1 MGTINNYNS
10 YIFKESKGWEVKNL
24 NFKNKLK
31 KQNDDIYILALESS
45 CDETAAS
52 VNKNGLEVL
61 SNVVSSQVDLHKK
74 FGGVV
79 PEIASRKH
87 LELLLPVIDQA
98 LAEAGIGFEDL
109 DGVAST
115 YGPGLVGGLL
125 VTLTAAKMI
134 SWALKIPL
142 IGVNHIAG
150 HIYANFIANPEI
162 KKPLLCLTIS
172 GGHTDILYF
181 EDLKGY
187 KILGRTIDD
196 AAGEAFDKISRFLG
210 LGYPGGPIIEKRAK
224 KGDEKAI
231 DFPRADLGDNYDF
244 SFSGLKTA
252 VMNYVNNER
261 QRGNEINKN
270 DLAASFQKAV
280 VDSLA
285 SNLIKAVQNYE
296 VESVVLSGGVAANQ
310 RLRAHIKEELT
321 PYKLKLY
328 YPPLELCTDNA
339 AMIGAVAYYQY
350 LERDFAPLSISA
362 EPSLKL

>member
-1 MGTINNYNS
+1 MDYKDKI
-10 YIFKESKGWEVKNL
+10 KNE
-24 NFKNKLK
+24 NE
-31 KQNDDIYILALESS
+31 DIYILALESS

-61 SNVVSSQVDLHKK
+61 ANVVSSQVDLHKK

-98 LAEAGIGFEDL
+98 LEEAGIGFEDL
-109 DGVAST
+109 DAVAST

-125 VTLTAAKMI
+125 VTLTAAKTI
-134 SWALKIPL
+134 SLSLNIPL

-172 GGHTDILYF
+172 GGHTDLLYF
-181 EDLKGY
+181 ENLRGY

-196 AAGEAFDKISRFLG
+196 AAGEAFDKISRFIG
-210 LGYPGGPIIEKRAK
+210 LGYPGGPAIEKAALSGNR
-224 KGDEKAI
+224 KAV
-231 DFPRADLGDNYDF
+231 DFPRADLGKSYNF

-252 VMNYVNNER
+252 VMNYVNNEE
-261 QRGNEINKN
+261 QRGNEIKIN
-270 DLAASFQKAV
+270 DLAASFQEAV
-280 VDSLA
+280 VDSLS
-285 SNLIKAVQNYE
+285 SNLIKAVKEYE

-310 RLRAHIKEELT
+310 RLREVIAERLKEYNLD
-321 PYKLKLY
+321 LY

-350 LERDFAPLSISA
+350 LEHDFAPLSISA
-362 EPSLKL
+362 NPSLKL

>member
-1 MGTINNYNS
+1 MDYKDKI
-10 YIFKESKGWEVKNL
+10 KNE
-24 NFKNKLK
+24 NE
-31 KQNDDIYILALESS
+31 DIYILALESS

-61 SNVVSSQVDLHKK
+61 ANVVSSQVDLHKK

-87 LELLLPVIDQA
+87 LELLLPVIDRA
-98 LAEAGIGFEDL
+98 LEEAGIEFGDL
-109 DGVAST
+109 DAVAST

-125 VTLTAAKMI
+125 VTLTAAKTI
-134 SWALKIPL
+134 SLALNIPL

-172 GGHTDILYF
+172 GGHTDLLYF
-181 EDLKGY
+181 ESLRGY
-187 KILGRTIDD
+187 QILGRTIDD
-196 AAGEAFDKISRFLG
+196 AAGEAFDKISRFIG
-210 LGYPGGPIIEKRAK
+210 LGYPGGPAV
-224 KGDEKAI
+224 EKAALSGNRNAV
-231 DFPRADLGDNYDF
+231 DFPRADLGKSYNF

-252 VMNYVNNER
+252 VMNYVNNEE
-261 QRGNEINKN
+261 QRGNEININ
-270 DLAASFQKAV
+270 DLAASFQEAV
-280 VDSLA
+280 VDSLS
-285 SNLIKAVQNYE
+285 SNLIKAVKEYE

-310 RLRAHIKEELT
+310 RLREVIAERLKEYNLD
-321 PYKLKLY
+321 LY

-350 LERDFAPLSISA
+350 LEHDFAPLSISA

>member
-1 MGTINNYNS
+1 MGVEKVNY
-10 YIFKESKGWEVKNL
+10 
-24 NFKNKLK
+24 KNKLK
-31 KQNDDIYILALESS
+31 DKDEDIYILALESS

-52 VNKNGLEVL
+52 VNKNGLEIL

-98 LAEAGIGFEDL
+98 LAEAGIEFKDL
-109 DGVAST
+109 DAVAST

-125 VTLTAAKMI
+125 VTLTAAKTV
-134 SWALKIPL
+134 SLALNIPL

-162 KKPLLCLTIS
+162 EKPLICLTIS
-172 GGHTDILYF
+172 GGHTDLLYF
-181 EDLKGY
+181 EDLRGY
-187 KILGRTIDD
+187 QILGRTIDD

-210 LGYPGGPIIEKRAK
+210 LGYPGGPAIEKAALSGNK
-224 KGDEKAI
+224 TAI
-231 DFPRADLGDNYDF
+231 YFPRADLGDSYDF

-252 VMNYVNNER
+252 VMNYVNNEE
-261 QRGNEINKN
+261 QRGNEIDQN
-270 DLAASFQKAV
+270 DLAASFQEAV

-285 SNLIKAVQNYE
+285 SNLIKAVQEYK
-296 VESVVLSGGVAANQ
+296 VESVVISGGVAANQ
-310 RLRAHIKEELT
+310 RLREVIAERLKEHNLE
-321 PYKLKLY
+321 LY

-350 LERDFAPLSISA
+350 LERDFAPLSLSA

>member
-1 MGTINNYNS
+1 MDYKDKIKSEN
-10 YIFKESKGWEVKNL
+10 E
-24 NFKNKLK
+24 
-31 KQNDDIYILALESS
+31 DIYILALESS

-61 SNVVSSQVDLHKK
+61 ANVVSSQVDLHKK

-87 LELLLPVIDQA
+87 LELLLPVIDRA
-98 LAEAGIGFEDL
+98 LEEAGIEFGDL
-109 DGVAST
+109 DAVAST

-125 VTLTAAKMI
+125 VTLTAAKTI
-134 SWALKIPL
+134 SLALNIPL

-172 GGHTDILYF
+172 GGHTDLLYF
-181 EDLKGY
+181 ESLRGY
-187 KILGRTIDD
+187 QILGRTIDD
-196 AAGEAFDKISRFLG
+196 AAGEAFDKISRFIG
-210 LGYPGGPIIEKRAK
+210 LGYPGGPAV
-224 KGDEKAI
+224 EKAALSGNRNAV
-231 DFPRADLGDNYDF
+231 DFPRADLGKSYNF

-252 VMNYVNNER
+252 VMNYVNNEE
-261 QRGNEINKN
+261 QRGNEININ
-270 DLAASFQKAV
+270 DLAASFQEAV
-280 VDSLA
+280 VDSLS
-285 SNLIKAVQNYE
+285 SNLIKAVKEYE

-310 RLRAHIKEELT
+310 RLREVIAERLKEYNLD
-321 PYKLKLY
+321 LY

-350 LERDFAPLSISA
+350 LEHDFAPLSISA

>member
-1 MGTINNYNS
+1 MNY
-10 YIFKESKGWEVKNL
+10 
-24 NFKNKLK
+24 KNKLK
-31 KQNDDIYILALESS
+31 DKDEDIYILALESS

-52 VNKNGLEVL
+52 VNKNGLEIL

-98 LAEAGIGFEDL
+98 LAEAGIEFKDL
-109 DGVAST
+109 DAVAST

-125 VTLTAAKMI
+125 VTLTAAKTV
-134 SWALKIPL
+134 SLALNIPL

-162 KKPLLCLTIS
+162 EKPLICLTIS
-172 GGHTDILYF
+172 GGHTDLLYF
-181 EDLKGY
+181 EDLRGY
-187 KILGRTIDD
+187 QILGRTIDD

-210 LGYPGGPIIEKRAK
+210 LGYPGGPAIEKAALSGNK
-224 KGDEKAI
+224 TAI
-231 DFPRADLGDNYDF
+231 YFPRADLGDSYDF

-252 VMNYVNNER
+252 VMNYVNNEE
-261 QRGNEINKN
+261 QRGNEIDQN
-270 DLAASFQKAV
+270 DLAASFQEAV

-285 SNLIKAVQNYE
+285 SNLIKAVQEYK
-296 VESVVLSGGVAANQ
+296 VESVVISGGVAANQ
-310 RLRAHIKEELT
+310 RLREVIAERLKEHNLE
-321 PYKLKLY
+321 LY

-350 LERDFAPLSISA
+350 LERDFAPLSLSA

>member
-1 MGTINNYNS
+1 MKKLS
-10 YIFKESKGWEVKNL
+10 FED
-24 NFKNKLK
+24 KLK
-31 KQNDDIYILALESS
+31 NENEDIYILALESS

-87 LELLLPVIDQA
+87 LELLLPVIDEA
-98 LAEAGIGFEDL
+98 LEKADVDFEDL
-109 DGVAST
+109 DAVAST

-125 VTLTAAKMI
+125 VTLTAAKTI
-134 SWALKIPL
+134 SFALDIPL

-150 HIYANFIANPEI
+150 HIYANFIANPNI

-172 GGHTDILYF
+172 GGHTDLLYF
-181 EDLKGY
+181 EDLRGY
-187 KILGRTIDD
+187 EILGRTIDD
-196 AAGEAFDKISRFLG
+196 AAGEAFDKISRFVG
-210 LGYPGGPIIEKRAK
+210 LGYPGGPAIETAAK
-224 KGDEKAI
+224 NGDKEAI
-231 DFPRADLGDNYDF
+231 QFPRADLGDSYDF

-252 VMNYVNNER
+252 VMNHVNNEE
-261 QRGNEINKN
+261 QRGNKVDIN
-270 DLAASFQKAV
+270 DLAASFQEAV
-280 VDSLA
+280 VDSLS
-285 SNLIKAVQNYE
+285 SNLLKAVKEYE

-310 RLRAHIKEELT
+310 RLREVVSK
-321 PYKLKLY
+321 KLEKHNLNLY

-350 LERDFAPLSISA
+350 LERDFASLSISA
-362 EPSLKL
+362 DPSLKL

>member
-1 MGTINNYNS
+1 MAANN
-10 YIFKESKGWEVKNL
+10 IGVK
-24 NFKNKLK
+24 KVDYDDKLK
-31 KQNDDIYILALESS
+31 RENEDIYILALESS

-98 LAEAGIGFEDL
+98 LEEAGLEFKDL
-109 DGVAST
+109 DAVAST

-125 VTLTAAKMI
+125 VTLTAAKTI
-134 SWALKIPL
+134 SLALNIPL

-172 GGHTDILYF
+172 GGHTDLLYF
-181 EDLKGY
+181 ENLRGY

-210 LGYPGGPIIEKRAK
+210 LGYPGGPAIEKAAVSGK
-224 KGDEKAI
+224 KDAV
-231 DFPRADLGDNYDF
+231 DFPRADLGNSYDF
-244 SFSGLKTA
+244 SFSGLKTS
-252 VMNYVNNER
+252 VMNYVNNEE
-261 QRGNEINKN
+261 QRGNQLNIN
-270 DLAASFQKAV
+270 DLAASFQEAV
-280 VDSLA
+280 VDSLS
-285 SNLIKAVQNYE
+285 SNLIQAVKKYD
-296 VESVVLSGGVAANQ
+296 VKSVVLSGGVAANN
-310 RLRAHIKEELT
+310 RLRSVIAERLEKFDLN
-321 PYKLKLY
+321 LY

-350 LERDFAPLSISA
+350 LDRDFASLSISA
-362 EPSLKL
+362 DPSLKL

>member
-1 MGTINNYNS
+1 MEVINMGVEKLKY
-10 YIFKESKGWEVKNL
+10 KDKL
-24 NFKNKLK
+24 KNK
-31 KQNDDIYILALESS
+31 NEDIYILALESS
-45 CDETAAS
+45 CDETAAA
-52 VNKNGLEVL
+52 VNKNGLEVMA
-61 SNVVSSQVDLHKK
+61 NVVSSQVDIHKK

-98 LAEAGIGFEDL
+98 LAEAGIKFEDL
-109 DGVAST
+109 DAVAATS
-115 YGPGLVGGLL
+115 GPGLVGGLL
-125 VTLTAAKMI
+125 VTLTAAKTI
-134 SWALKIPL
+134 SLALNIPL

-172 GGHTDILYF
+172 GGHTDLLYF
-181 EDLKGY
+181 EDLRGY
-187 KILGRTIDD
+187 QILGRTIDD

-210 LGYPGGPIIEKRAK
+210 LGYPGGPAIEKAAQT
-224 KGDEKAI
+224 GNEEAI
-231 DFPRADLGDNYDF
+231 DFPRADLGKSYNF
-244 SFSGLKTA
+244 SFSGLKTS
-252 VMNYVNNER
+252 VMNYVNNEK
-261 QRGNEINKN
+261 QRGNEINTS

-285 SNLIKAVQNYE
+285 SNLLQAVEEYK

-310 RLRAHIKEELT
+310 RLRSYLEEKLEK
-321 PYKLKLY
+321 YNLKLY

-362 EPSLKL
+362 DPSLKL

>member
-1 MGTINNYNS
+1 MNYKDK
-10 YIFKESKGWEVKNL
+10 IKKENEN
-24 NFKNKLK
+24 
-31 KQNDDIYILALESS
+31 IYILALESS

-61 SNVVSSQVDLHKK
+61 ANVVSSQVDLHKK

-98 LAEAGIGFEDL
+98 LEEAEIEFADL
-109 DGVAST
+109 DAVAST

-125 VTLTAAKMI
+125 VTLTAAKTI
-134 SWALKIPL
+134 SLALNIPL

-150 HIYANFIANPEI
+150 HIYANFIDNPEI
-162 KKPLLCLTIS
+162 EKPLLCLTIS
-172 GGHTDILYF
+172 GGHTDLLYF
-181 EDLKGY
+181 EDLRGY
-187 KILGRTIDD
+187 QILGRTIDD
-196 AAGEAFDKISRFLG
+196 AAGEAFDKISRFIG
-210 LGYPGGPIIEKRAK
+210 LGYPGGPAIEKAAYS
-224 KGDEKAI
+224 GDRRAI
-231 DFPRADLGDNYDF
+231 DFPRADLGESYNF

-252 VMNYVNNER
+252 VMNYVNNEE
-261 QRGNEINKN
+261 QRGNKININ
-270 DLAASFQKAV
+270 DLAASFQEAV

-285 SNLIKAVQNYE
+285 SNLIQAVKEYD

-310 RLRAHIKEELT
+310 RLREVIAERLEEYNLD
-321 PYKLKLY
+321 LY

-350 LERDFAPLSISA
+350 LEHDFAPLSISA

>member
-1 MGTINNYNS
+1 M
-10 YIFKESKGWEVKNL
+10 
-24 NFKNKLK
+24 
-31 KQNDDIYILALESS
+31 LALESS

-98 LAEAGIGFEDL
+98 LEEAGLEFKDL
-109 DGVAST
+109 DAVAST

-125 VTLTAAKMI
+125 VTLTAAKTI
-134 SWALKIPL
+134 SLALNIPL

-150 HIYANFIANPEI
+150 HIYANFIASPEI

-172 GGHTDILYF
+172 GGHTDLLYF
-181 EDLKGY
+181 EDLRGY

-210 LGYPGGPIIEKRAK
+210 LGYPGGPAIEKAAQN
-224 KGDEKAI
+224 GNEAAI
-231 DFPRADLGDNYDF
+231 DFPRADLGGSYNF

-252 VMNYVNNER
+252 VMNYVNNEK
-261 QRGNEINKN
+261 QRGNEIDTN

-280 VDSLA
+280 VDSLS
-285 SNLIKAVQNYE
+285 SNLLQAVEEYK

-310 RLRAHIKEELT
+310 RLRKHIEEKLVE
-321 PYKLKLY
+321 YNLKLY

>member
-1 MGTINNYNS
+1 MVQINMGVEKVS
-10 YIFKESKGWEVKNL
+10 Y
-24 NFKNKLK
+24 KNKIK
-31 KQNDDIYILALESS
+31 SENEDIYILALESS

-61 SNVVSSQVDLHKK
+61 ANVVSSQVDLHKK

-98 LAEAGIGFEDL
+98 LEEAGIGFEDL
-109 DGVAST
+109 DAVAST

-125 VTLTAAKMI
+125 VTLTAAKTI
-134 SWALKIPL
+134 SLSLNIPL

-172 GGHTDILYF
+172 GGHTDLLYF
-181 EDLKGY
+181 ENLRGY

-196 AAGEAFDKISRFLG
+196 AAGEAFDKISRFIG
-210 LGYPGGPIIEKRAK
+210 LGYPGGPAIEKAALSGNR
-224 KGDEKAI
+224 KAV
-231 DFPRADLGDNYDF
+231 DFPRADLGKSYNF

-252 VMNYVNNER
+252 VMNYVNNEE
-261 QRGNEINKN
+261 QRGNEIKIN
-270 DLAASFQKAV
+270 DLAASFQEAV
-280 VDSLA
+280 VDSLS
-285 SNLIKAVQNYE
+285 SNLIKAVKEYE

-310 RLRAHIKEELT
+310 RLREVIAERLKEYNLD
-321 PYKLKLY
+321 LY

-350 LERDFAPLSISA
+350 LEHDFAPLSISA
-362 EPSLKL
+362 NPSLKL